1 MNYYGFQYTAGRRTT
16 CGESNPST
24 GRMSI
29 AGDLKVFQ
37 TPTERDR
44 WVESSPVG
52 VHRAALN
59 SQEARAHCAGMSIE
73 DYQGYLESLREDLEL
88 EEQKVAGAFDD
99 LEPFGTGAYREEDS
113 YPEEEEYRY
122 PYATDEK

>member
-1 MNYYGFQYTAGRRTT
+1 MNYFGFQYRAGRKTT
-16 CGESNPST
+16 SGVCNPRT

-29 AGDLKVFQ
+29 AGDLRLFRL
-37 TPTERDR
+37 PTDRDR
-44 WVESSPVG
+44 WVDSSPAG

-59 SQEARAHCAGMSIE
+59 TQEARAHCAGMSLE
-73 DYQGYLESLREDLEL
+73 DYKIYLESLREDLEL